1 MARVLLISH
10 EPEAA
15 PALIGEV
22 LRVRGHE
29 TRTHVVLADPSAPD
43 TAFPDP
49 TGFDAV
55 IAFGSFANA
64 YDDGARPW
72 VEPEIA
78 LIRDMLEQEVPY
90 LGVCFGGQLLA
101 ESLGGHVERA
111 PVDEQEI
118 GLVTFDADGELPIPE
133 GPWFTWHEDRVV
145 LPESV
150 EVLAH
155 NGKAPQLFRVGRA
168 VGTQFHPEADTGVV
182 GSWVRIGPDHIP
194 DHTSG
199 AQLLQDLEIHET
211 RLRANCEALVDWFLH
226 DVAEVPEASA

>member
-22 LRVRGHE
+22 LRERGHE

-90 LGVCFGGQLLA
+90 LGVCFGGQLPA
-101 ESLGGHVERA
+101 ESLGGHV
-111 PVDEQEI
+111 
-118 GLVTFDADGELPIPE
+118 
-133 GPWFTWHEDRVV
+133 
-145 LPESV
+145 
-150 EVLAH
+150 
-155 NGKAPQLFRVGRA
+155 
-168 VGTQFHPEADTGVV
+168 
-182 GSWVRIGPDHIP
+182 
-194 DHTSG
+194 
-199 AQLLQDLEIHET
+199 
-211 RLRANCEALVDWFLH
+211 
-226 DVAEVPEASA
+226 